1 MAQEEA
7 GFALCLAHQGVVYA
21 ALAQLGIRRDRSD
34 FQDWR
39 DDGML
44 VYLNYFNRYRD
55 PLTDEAAIRK
65 FNKLAWHFVYLTLMQ
80 RMQKNRQRSVIERL
94 PSNITLLQKTTFAS
108 TVLNV
113 QTSLEWDGQLQR
125 LAAILTPMERTVLG
139 LRLAD
144 LSDAGIAGRLQ
155 ISRQRVLKIRK
166 QLQAK
171 YRQVVG

>member
-7 GFALCLAHQGVVYA
+7 GFALYLAHQGGVYA

-80 RMQKNRQRSVIERL
+80 RMQKNRQRSVICL
-94 PSNITLLQKTTFAS
+94 LYTSPSP
-108 TVLNV
+108 
-113 QTSLEWDGQLQR
+113 R
-125 LAAILTPMERTVLG
+125 
-139 LRLAD
+139 
-144 LSDAGIAGRLQ
+144 DA
-155 ISRQRVLKIRK
+155 
-166 QLQAK
+166 
-171 YRQVVG
+171 

>member
-7 GFALCLAHQGVVYA
+7 GFALYLAHQGVVYA

-139 LRLAD
+139 LRLAY

-171 YRQVVG
+171 YRQIVG